1 MQEKHPTWTFQGVK
15 IELEWNNVVEKE
27 SECGKN
33 FISNTIYDDE
43 FFDNTCNKTSPG
55 GYVAPS
61 KTAIAYYMDPRN
73 SFTEKYV
80 FQFLDQSYDIN
91 LKDNYPNA
99 VETILTG
106 TAFNEYHTSIGNN
119 LKDLIIAGSVD
130 KASPIA
136 IASKMRVELGG
147 RNISRKTF
155 YKGIYAELENLYY
168 GYFNFF

>member
-1 MQEKHPTWTFQGVK
+1 
-15 IELEWNNVVEKE
+15 
-27 SECGKN
+27 
-33 FISNTIYDDE
+33 
-43 FFDNTCNKTSPG
+43 
-55 GYVAPS
+55 
-61 KTAIAYYMDPRN
+61 MDPRN

-80 FQFLDQSYDIN
+80 FQFLDQSYDAN

-106 TAFNEYHTSIGNN
+106 AAFNEYHTSIGNN

-136 IASKMRVELGG
+136 IASKMRVELGVG
-147 RNISRKTF
+147 TSLENL

-168 GYFNFF
+168 GYFNFFNF